1 VKTGD
6 ILSTYPSLTA
16 PSSPLIVA
24 SNRGPIEHCRD
35 ESGALV
41 RRPTGGGV
49 AIALS
54 SMMSRQDLVWIAGAV
69 SEEDREFASHG
80 LRRFSLDNGHRL
92 RFVDASPHSYD
103 LFYGTFSNPVLWF
116 LQHSLWHL
124 LEGRPNLERDIV
136 RSWEE
141 GYLPVNQAFAD
152 AVDEEIGRLNG
163 TPRVM
168 LHDYHLYVA
177 PLFIRGR
184 HPNVLL
190 QHFTHIPWPGPYAW
204 SVLPR
209 SIVESI
215 CEGML
220 ANDSVSFQTEQSK
233 RDFIFTC
240 LSYLPE
246 ATADLGE
253 TAIRYR
259 GRSIRVF
266 ANPISV
272 DVFDLRRQLT
282 SPEVSLHCEALAD
295 RQDLATIVRVDRL
308 DPAKNVLGG
317 FQAFDLLLERHP
329 EWAGKV
335 RLLAFLVPSRDS
347 IPEYRRYKEEVFSLV
362 DEINRR
368 YGSDGWQPVSI
379 FYEQNRP
386 QALAGL
392 SLYDVLIA
400 NSLAD
405 GMNLVVKEG
414 PILNQRDGVVV
425 LSTGV
430 GAHQELGKAALSVE
444 PQDIDGTAEAIHR
457 ALLMSADERRERAQ
471 ALRRAIAG
479 HDINSWLDVQMSAF
493 GEGEEALF
501 DRSLY
506 RREPASL
513 IARGVP

>member
-6 ILSTYPSLTA
+6 ILGPYPWHRA
-16 PSSPLIVA
+16 PSSPLIVV

-35 ESGALV
+35 ESGDLT

-54 SMMSRQDLVWIAGAV
+54 SMMSRHDLVWIAGAV
-69 SEEDREFASHG
+69 SEADREFASHG
-80 LRRFSLDNGHRL
+80 LHRFSLDNGHRL
-92 RFVDASPHSYD
+92 RFVDASPYSYE
-103 LFYGTFSNPVLWF
+103 LFYGMFSNPVLWF

-124 LEGRPNLERDIV
+124 LDGRPDLERDIV

-141 GYLPVNQAFAD
+141 GYLPVNQAFAA

-163 TPRVM
+163 RARVM

-184 HPNVLL
+184 HPNVQL

-204 SVLPR
+204 SALPR
-209 SIVESI
+209 PIVESI

-233 RDFIFTC
+233 RDFIYTC
-240 LSYLPE
+240 LSYLPD

-253 TAIRYR
+253 TVIRHR
-259 GRSIRVF
+259 GRPVRVF

-272 DVFDLRRQLT
+272 DVFDLRRQLM
-282 SPEVSLHCEALAD
+282 SPEVTMHREALAD
-295 RQDLATIVRVDRL
+295 HEGLATIVRVDRL

-317 FQAFDLLLERHP
+317 FQAFDRLLERHP

-335 RLLAFLVPSRDS
+335 RFLAFLVPSRES
-347 IPEYRRYKEEVFSLV
+347 VPEYRSYKDEVFALV
-362 DEINRR
+362 DDINRR
-368 YGSDGWQPVSI
+368 YGRGGRHPVTV

-414 PILNQRDGVVV
+414 PVLNQRDGVIV

-430 GAHQELGKAALSVE
+430 GAHQELGKAVLSVE
-444 PQDIDGTAEAIHR
+444 PEDIQGTAEAMHR
-457 ALLMSADERRERAQ
+457 ALLMGADERRDRAQ
-471 ALRRAIAG
+471 TLRRTIAG
-479 HDINSWLDVQMSAF
+479 HDITSWLEVQMSAF
-493 GEGEEALF
+493 EEAEETLPG
-501 DRSLY
+501 RSAY
-506 RREPASL
+506 RREPAAL
-513 IARGVP
+513 MARGMP